1 VLQVFRNNQVYTIFF
16 IVLYAI
22 VLAAST
28 WLQPIVS
35 TPDQSAKTGLLLGW
49 LMRAI
54 QGEFALVLFFI
65 VFLLQSLL
73 ANGLVIE
80 FRIAKRNTYIT
91 SVLFILCLFLF
102 SSSDIL
108 SPALVANFFVIISLN
123 NIYQAYDKK
132 HSVIEVFNAGF
143 FISVAALIYL
153 PVLWYFIFILIAWFS
168 LRSFNVKELLI
179 LILSL
184 LIPFFLFGT
193 YQYVSGHFLD
203 WWQTDILAKCNIG
216 TLSFDQNPAFLV
228 SLSMFGIL
236 LIWNVLR
243 MQSLKNKTTIREQK
257 FINVLYW
264 LLLISVLS
272 LLGQTSFFN
281 GADMGHFALIALPL
295 GILFSLNLQALQN
308 NKLVNTFHWIV
319 LLAVLFV
326 QYYNSI
332 MGFML
337 SFLETS

>member
-1 VLQVFRNNQVYTIFF
+1 VLQVFRNNQGYTISF

-22 VLAAST
+22 VLAASS
-28 WLQPIVS
+28 WLPPIIS
-35 TPDQSAKTGLLLGW
+35 IPDQADKTGLLLGW

-54 QGEFALVLFFI
+54 QGDTAFVLFFI

-80 FRIAKRNTYIT
+80 FRIAKRNSYVT
-91 SVLFILCLFLF
+91 SVLFMLCLFLF

-153 PVLWYFIFILIAWFS
+153 PVLWYFIFIVIAWFS

-179 LILSL
+179 LIAAL

-203 WWQTDILAKCNIG
+203 WWQTDILAKCSIG
-216 TLSFDQNPAFLV
+216 TFSFDQSPAFLI
-228 SLSMFGIL
+228 SLSMFGL
-236 LIWNVLR
+236 VLIWNVLR
-243 MQSLKNKTTIREQK
+243 MQPLKNKTTIREQK

-272 LLGQTSFFN
+272 LLGQASFFS
-281 GADMGHFALIALPL
+281 GGDRGHFALIALPL
-295 GILFSLNLQALQN
+295 GILFSLNLQALQK
-308 NKLVNTFHWIV
+308 NKLANIFHWIV
-319 LLAVLFV
+319 LLVVVFV
-326 QYYNSI
+326 QYYHLI
-332 MGFML
+332 MNFIG
-337 SFLETS
+337 SFLGIS